1 MVSSAMESRIG
12 DHIKRVEQEVTS
24 TKHAALRPLKINV
37 PQYTVLRALQQE
49 PGLSGAA
56 LARRSMVTPQTMS
69 SVLSTLEGRGLVARQ
84 PHPIHQHIL
93 EARLTRS
100 GHALV
105 RRADDVIGEIEDL
118 LASRLGEAEAGSF
131 LAQLDRCSRALSDW
145 SASKKA
151 EK

>member
-1 MVSSAMESRIG
+1 MERRIG
-12 DHIKRVEQEVTS
+12 DHIKRVEQELTS
-24 TKHAALRPLKINV
+24 TKHAALRPLKVNV

-69 SVLSTLEGRGLVARQ
+69 SVLANLEGRGLVERR

-105 RRADDVIGEIEDL
+105 RRADDVVQDIEEL
-118 LASRLGEAEAGSF
+118 LASRLGEDEAAGL
-131 LAQLDRCSRALSDW
+131 LAQLERCSQALTDWTAARRA
-145 SASKKA
+145 AKQAK
-151 EK
+151 

>member
-1 MVSSAMESRIG
+1 MERRIG
-12 DHIKRVEQEVTS
+12 DHIKRVEQELTS
-24 TKHAALRPLKINV
+24 TKHAALRPLKVNV

-69 SVLSTLEGRGLVARQ
+69 SVLSNLEGRGLVERH

-93 EARLTRS
+93 EARLTRT

-105 RRADDVIGEIEDL
+105 RRADEVVREIEDL
-118 LASRLGEAEAGSF
+118 LASRLGEDETDGF
-131 LAQLDRCSRALSDW
+131 LAGLDRCSHALSDW
-145 SASKKA
+145 TASRQA
-151 EK
+151 AQ

>member
-1 MVSSAMESRIG
+1 MERRIG
-12 DHIKRVEQEVTS
+12 DHIKRVEQELTS
-24 TKHAALRPLKINV
+24 TKHAALRPLKVNV

-69 SVLSTLEGRGLVARQ
+69 SVLSNLEGRGLVERQ

-105 RRADDVIGEIEDL
+105 RRADEVVRDIEDL
-118 LASRLGEAEAGSF
+118 LASRLGEDEAAGL
-131 LAQLDRCSRALSDW
+131 LAQLERCSQALTDWTAARRA
-145 SASKKA
+145 AK
-151 EK
+151 

>member
-1 MVSSAMESRIG
+1 MEKRVG
-12 DHIKRVEQEVTS
+12 DHIKRVEQEITA
-24 TKHAALRPLKINV
+24 TKHAALRPLKLNV
-37 PQYTVLRALQQE
+37 PQYTVLRALQLE

-69 SVLSTLEGRGLVARQ
+69 SVLSTLEGRGLVERQ

-105 RRADDVIGEIEDL
+105 RRADEVVQAIETL
-118 LASRLGEAEAGSF
+118 LSDRLGEDSARTLLTQLELCSQA
-131 LAQLDRCSRALSDW
+131 LADW
-145 SASKKA
+145 KSPVKEDK
-151 EK
+151 